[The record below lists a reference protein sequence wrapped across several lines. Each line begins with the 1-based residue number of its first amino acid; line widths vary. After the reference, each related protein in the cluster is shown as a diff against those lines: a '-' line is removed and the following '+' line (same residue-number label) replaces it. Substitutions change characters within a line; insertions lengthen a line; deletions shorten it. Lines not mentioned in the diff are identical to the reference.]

1 MHNFRDEFH
10 KTNKELSDI
19 YTSVNGDVAKVR
31 EFLENKTVVRWTP
44 LEDLAL
50 TEPETSVE
58 F

>member
-1 MHNFRDEFH
+1 MLNLKEQF
-10 KTNKELSDI
+10 KKSYKELSDI
-19 YTSVNGDVAKVR
+19 FTSVNGEMDKVR
-31 EFLENKTVVRWTP
+31 SVLENKTVIRWTP